1 MAQATNVN
9 YFGQNSLAH
18 LWEKIKAQDSSL
30 WTKVQSEDSSLWAKV
45 QEEDSSLWA
54 KIPVKGVKLDGSL
67 LTPDGDAVVDIVISG
82 NYVSRAD
89 FDASLAAVDGS
100 IGDLKTEDSSLET
113 AIGKLVT
120 EDASLETA
128 ISGLVTED
136 SSLETAIGKLVT
148 EDASLESAVSVLKSK
163 DEDIDSSITALKD
176 KDTQIDASLAA
187 LVAKDKEIDSSI
199 VRLDGRIDA
208 LGAALKYKG
217 SKATYEELP
226 TEGNEE
232 GDVWNVIAAH
242 GNYPA
247 GTNYAWTGSEWDPLG
262 GAIDTS
268 AWLTNENMVEITNSY
283 IDSVCI

>member
-1 MAQATNVN
+1 MAQAQNVN

-18 LWEKIKAQDSSL
+18 LWEKIKGQDSSL
-30 WTKVQSEDSSLWAKV
+30 WTKVQGEDSSLWAKV

-54 KIPVKGVKLDGSL
+54 KVPVKGVKLDGSL
-67 LTPDGDAVVDIVISG
+67 LTPDNNDVVNVVIAE

-89 FDASLAAVDGS
+89 FDSSLTAVDGS
-100 IGDLKTEDSSLET
+100 IGDLKN
-113 AIGKLVT
+113 
-120 EDASLETA
+120 
-128 ISGLVTED
+128 ED

-148 EDASLESAVSVLKSK
+148 EDASLESAVTALKAK
-163 DEDIDSSITALKD
+163 DEDIDSSITALKT
-176 KDTQIDASLAA
+176 KDTQIDSSITALKAKDEDIDSSITALKTKDTQIDSSLAA
-187 LVAKDKEIDSSI
+187 LVAKDQEIDSSI

-217 SKATYEELP
+217 SKPTYEDLP
-226 TEGNEE
+226 TTGNED

-242 GNYPA
+242 GDYPA

-268 AWLTNENMVEITNSY
+268 AWLTNENMIEITDAY
-283 IDSVCI
+283 IDSVCV